1 MIAIYSALLFLSGMT
16 ALVLEVAWF
25 RRLAQLVGGTSIALA
40 GVLAAVIGGMA
51 IGAFLFGARA
61 DRSARPTRLYALL
74 ELGVTAC
81 AILSPWW
88 LTNISGFFTSV
99 LLLAP
104 AAILM
109 GGTLPA
115 LAAAARG
122 RGLGWLYAFNTL
134 GGVAGTLLAGF
145 VLLPAL
151 GLATTMQCAAVGSGL
166 AALGGFLVR
175 GQRAEVREAIVGER
189 WAVVL
194 FAASGFLGMAS
205 EVAFTRQL
213 VLVFGSS
220 TYSFTTVLAVFLAG
234 IGLGSAIGA
243 RLVRH
248 VDPMRALSWTVIG
261 TGALFAIA
269 AYGAVFLPRLFLEAY
284 VRWGDAFGTGLA
296 VKFALTALV
305 ILPGAI
311 GSGLAFP
318 LAAAAYAR
326 GQVGKATGRLYGAN
340 TLASIIG
347 STCAVFVFVPA
358 LGPHR
363 TIAVIALVVAL
374 LAARTRMQWLA
385 AGLVAITLLNQPQ
398 VARERLHVGVYYAPQ
413 RYVRNGEIDHA
424 AWEDGVDLPFTKFG
438 REATVSLF
446 RWYGPQS
453 LLVDGKAVAT
463 EQSVGDVQHLELLG
477 HLPMAMKR
485 DASVLVVGLG
495 LGTTYRAVAKHRPPS
510 LQVVEIEQ
518 AVADAVATLGLRPD
532 QLVIDDARR
541 FLRTT
546 TTKFDVIT
554 SDPIHPWV
562 RGGGDLYTKEYFEL
576 CRDALAPG
584 GVVCHWLPLYQM
596 GFEDVRAV
604 ARTFSSVFRT
614 AVYFAGTDLVLVGT
628 IGGAPPTPRKTA
640 TVFGEDLTLL
650 RVADHDGLLR
660 ALTGAGM
667 LTDDALQLEFSAPRH
682 LASPE
687 LAQILGWVRELWGQ
701 PSEPYGA
708 ILGAQIAAANGDG
721 AAMGEELQRALEQSP
736 KHVFARR
743 FAGETYLA
751 AAAQFDSE
759 PFLKQAS
766 LLLPP
771 DDLRVAGVRADL
783 YARLGRKQAAAQIYR
798 SLLVIEPGNRYIQRR
813 LDRVSR

>member
-1 MIAIYSALLFLSGMT
+1 
-16 ALVLEVAWF
+16 
-25 RRLAQLVGGTSIALA
+25 
-40 GVLAAVIGGMA
+40 
-51 IGAFLFGARA
+51 
-61 DRSARPTRLYALL
+61 
-74 ELGVTAC
+74 
-81 AILSPWW
+81 
-88 LTNISGFFTSV
+88 
-99 LLLAP
+99 
-104 AAILM
+104 
-109 GGTLPA
+109 
-115 LAAAARG
+115 
-122 RGLGWLYAFNTL
+122 
-134 GGVAGTLLAGF
+134 
-145 VLLPAL
+145 
-151 GLATTMQCAAVGSGL
+151 
-166 AALGGFLVR
+166 
-175 GQRAEVREAIVGER
+175 
-189 WAVVL
+189 
-194 FAASGFLGMAS
+194 
-205 EVAFTRQL
+205 
-213 VLVFGSS
+213 
-220 TYSFTTVLAVFLAG
+220 
-234 IGLGSAIGA
+234 
-243 RLVRH
+243 
-248 VDPMRALSWTVIG
+248 
-261 TGALFAIA
+261 
-269 AYGAVFLPRLFLEAY
+269 
-284 VRWGDAFGTGLA
+284 
-296 VKFALTALV
+296 
-305 ILPGAI
+305 
-311 GSGLAFP
+311 
-318 LAAAAYAR
+318 
-326 GQVGKATGRLYGAN
+326 
-340 TLASIIG
+340 
-347 STCAVFVFVPA
+347 
-358 LGPHR
+358 
-363 TIAVIALVVAL
+363 
-374 LAARTRMQWLA
+374 
-385 AGLVAITLLNQPQ
+385 
-398 VARERLHVGVYYAPQ
+398 
-413 RYVRNGEIDHA
+413 
-424 AWEDGVDLPFTKFG
+424 
-438 REATVSLF
+438 
-446 RWYGPQS
+446 
-453 LLVDGKAVAT
+453 
-463 EQSVGDVQHLELLG
+463 
-477 HLPMAMKR
+477 
-485 DASVLVVGLG
+485 
-495 LGTTYRAVAKHRPPS
+495 
-510 LQVVEIEQ
+510 
-518 AVADAVATLGLRPD
+518 
-532 QLVIDDARR
+532 
-541 FLRTT
+541 
-546 TTKFDVIT
+546 VIT